1 MHVIFSVPISST
13 ILSLM
18 ESGELRKLR
27 NKWWN
32 EHAKCGN
39 TMNLYDAYSSDGL
52 ALNNLAGIF
61 FVLICGLIISL
72 FVASMEFCLK
82 HGDSMKQHQ
91 KLKTKP
97 ITTPSTLSVQPA
109 KPKLLIQEPR
119 DFDNGRMTVS
129 LLKFV

>member
-1 MHVIFSVPISST
+1 MRVIFSVPISST

-18 ESGELRKLR
+18 ESGELTKLQ

-39 TMNLYDAYSSDGL
+39 TMNLYDAYSNDGL

-72 FVASMEFCLK
+72 FVATMEFCLK
-82 HGDSMKQHQ
+82 HRGSMKQHQ

-97 ITTPSTLSVQPA
+97 ITTTSTLSVQPA
-109 KPKLLIQEPR
+109 KPKLEPR
-119 DFDNGRMTVS
+119 DFENGRMTVS
-129 LLKFV
+129 LLKFF